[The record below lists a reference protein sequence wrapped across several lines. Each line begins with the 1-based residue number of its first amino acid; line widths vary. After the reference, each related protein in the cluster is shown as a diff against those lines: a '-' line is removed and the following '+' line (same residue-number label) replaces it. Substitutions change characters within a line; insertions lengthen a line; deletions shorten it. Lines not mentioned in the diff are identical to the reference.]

1 MELSDLILDPLHLII
16 HVDDSSGAVEKF
28 ITDFFISIHFFD
40 ILLITKLML
49 QCGPEIHAV
58 GTDLDL
64 GSHRCFSFGE
74 KYGDF
79 YDHVIA
85 AVAVGLWIFDVI
97 FYLDNSDI
105 VLLGD
110 QIRNG
115 VDIIDKSAHNPDAGY
130 IIQLILDIL
139 GCKFI
144 AKLLKLLVN
153 AFWFFDPGFDKRNGI
168 TFIFHGKF
176 IVEDFQLGTD
186 LPDST
191 AVHHHQVV
199 KFCGIFDKNP
209 GIRCIQPGIGIFFC
223 HGIF

>member
-105 VLLGD
+105 VLFGD

-153 AFWFFDPGFDKRNGI
+153 AFRFF
-168 TFIFHGKF
+168 
-176 IVEDFQLGTD
+176 
-186 LPDST
+186 
-191 AVHHHQVV
+191 
-199 KFCGIFDKNP
+199 
-209 GIRCIQPGIGIFFC
+209 
-223 HGIF
+223 